1 MKTLMLSEGYW
12 WSDEAISDN
21 NISVDCLILN
31 HFQAEQY
38 LAKLA
43 LGFYLDVEGGT
54 VK

>member
-12 WSDEAISDN
+12 WSDEAISDHR
-21 NISVDCLILN
+21 IGVECLTLTDY
-31 HFQAEQY
+31 QAEQY